1 MHSGHIICEI
11 ARALFTPIQAMNLDR
26 RARRW
31 SAGSK
36 SLDKVRRFH
45 RLPVFVLQDE
55 PCTGQVQEQSANQT
69 SRRHTHTHTHT
80 HTLPIFNRWGLWLV
94 VRVWHRPQ
102 SPNIT
107 NLQPFRSMASGRCLT
122 PSPVPWTSAIAFQLP
137 IRQRNYCILRELR
150 LHTQRRAT
158 SVSRSY
164 V

>member
-1 MHSGHIICEI
+1 LFRFGTAGTGLHDIRVPKFPMHSGHIICEI

-69 SRRHTHTHTHT
+69 SSDTHTHTPIRIHRQSST
-80 HTLPIFNRWGLWLV
+80 VEAYGWWYVFDTVPSPRTLPIFNRSGQWLV
-94 VRVWHRPQ
+94 VGV
-102 SPNIT
+102 
-107 NLQPFRSMASGRCLT
+107 
-122 PSPVPWTSAIAFQLP
+122 
-137 IRQRNYCILRELR
+137 
-150 LHTQRRAT
+150 
-158 SVSRSY
+158 
-164 V
+164 